1 MDGNYRVL
9 GIAPFEGMKSL
20 MSALAEEYPQM
31 DLTLLVGDLEQG
43 LEIARS
49 NFHGD
54 YDVIIS
60 RGSTAKM
67 LKQNLPLPVVE
78 IPVSTYDLLCTLKLA
93 GISAQAQKAAMVS
106 FDNITANARM
116 LCDLMGYD
124 IDICTVNCAEEVG
137 PVLAALRA
145 EHYETVLC
153 DAVANAAAKRLG
165 LNSFLI
171 TSGADSVRQAFERAM
186 ALCRSQARLREENL
200 FFRELLHGQ
209 IGQTMVFE
217 ESGELFLSTLDNPS
231 PDLLELLRREL
242 PESQREGERRITRN
256 LGGMLYSI
264 RSRQISSGSGRHTA
278 FFFVA
283 RRSPLSPSQAGIRF
297 ITRPEAEAAYCD
309 SIFSFAASLSDLQ
322 EDIARISG
330 SGAPVLVTGEDGTGK
345 ESVVSLLY
353 IHGPLRRNPLISVN
367 CSLLND
373 KSWTFLL
380 EHHNS
385 PLADEGSTL
394 YFASIDALPGE
405 RRRQLLAALTEMDV
419 CRRNRVIF
427 SCVCQPGEYTSAA
440 GSLFMDRLCCLSLFL
455 PPLRSMAEKIPA
467 LVNRSLSHLNAD
479 LPRQLVGAD
488 PEAMAL
494 LQSFHWPHNYTQFR
508 RVVGELAVVAAGQ
521 MISGDDVRRILRK
534 ERHMGAFSPRAENA
548 SAPLDLNRTLEQ
560 ISRDVAVRVLE
571 ETGGNQTAAAKRLG
585 ISRTTLWRLLQ
596 KKD

>member
-60 RGSTAKM
+60 RGGTAKM

-124 IDICTVNCAEEVG
+124 IDIRTVNCAEEVE
-137 PVLAALRA
+137 PALAALRA

-283 RRSPLSPSQAGIRF
+283 STAP
-297 ITRPEAEAAYCD
+297 C
-309 SIFSFAASLSDLQ
+309 
-322 EDIARISG
+322 
-330 SGAPVLVTGEDGTGK
+330 GA
-345 ESVVSLLY
+345 
-353 IHGPLRRNPLISVN
+353 
-367 CSLLND
+367 
-373 KSWTFLL
+373 
-380 EHHNS
+380 
-385 PLADEGSTL
+385 
-394 YFASIDALPGE
+394 
-405 RRRQLLAALTEMDV
+405 
-419 CRRNRVIF
+419 
-427 SCVCQPGEYTSAA
+427 
-440 GSLFMDRLCCLSLFL
+440 
-455 PPLRSMAEKIPA
+455 IP
-467 LVNRSLSHLNAD
+467 
-479 LPRQLVGAD
+479 
-488 PEAMAL
+488 
-494 LQSFHWPHNYTQFR
+494 
-508 RVVGELAVVAAGQ
+508 
-521 MISGDDVRRILRK
+521 
-534 ERHMGAFSPRAENA
+534 
-548 SAPLDLNRTLEQ
+548 
-560 ISRDVAVRVLE
+560 
-571 ETGGNQTAAAKRLG
+571 
-585 ISRTTLWRLLQ
+585 
-596 KKD
+596 